1 MSEEL
6 IKLKNMSQINNLPTA
21 DQVDDNQKVVLSL
34 DLDLPFLDGQI
45 LDNSRLIKSMPT
57 IRVLLEKGCRLII
70 IGHRGRPMVDN
81 LEDREELSLKPVYV
95 ELMSLLEEGE
105 DSVSS
110 VFVEETTNRD
120 IIFQALEDNQIVF
133 LENLRFWREENEGKV
148 DFLGHLVEIGS
159 VFVNDALAVAH
170 RESASVLLAKMMP
183 TFYGMAFA
191 REVEK
196 MSQILLEPKKPLLII
211 LGGVKED
218 KLDQLPILASKADRI
233 LIGGKLPTYKEKY
246 TNLSNVVWGQL
257 DESGM
262 DIGKLTIDRF
272 ISEIEMAGTILLVG
286 AMGKFEDAKHK
297 EGSQLITEAVARSEA
312 VKMAAGGDTKA
323 GILEMGLV
331 DRFDY
336 ICSGGGVALEFLA
349 RDGKLPAWD

>member
-1 MSEEL
+1 
-6 IKLKNMSQINNLPTA
+6 MSQIDNLPTA
-21 DQVDDNQKVVLSL
+21 DQVDDNQKVILRL
-34 DLDLPFLDGQI
+34 DLDLPFLDEQI

-57 IRVLLEKGCRLII
+57 IRVLLEKGCRLVI
-70 IGHRGRPMVDN
+70 IGHRGRPIIDSD
-81 LEDREELSLKPVYV
+81 ESKAELSLRPVYV

-105 DSVSS
+105 DSLSS
-110 VFVEETTNRD
+110 VFVEEVSNRD

-133 LENLRFWREENEGKV
+133 LENLRFWREESEGKV

-170 RESASVLLAKMMP
+170 RENASILLAKMMP

-211 LGGVKED
+211 LGGVKKD
-218 KLDQLPILASKADRI
+218 KLDQLTELASKADRV
-233 LIGGKLPTYKEKY
+233 LVGGKLPTFKEKY
-246 TNLSNVVWGQL
+246 ANFTNVVWGQL

-262 DIGKLTIDRF
+262 DINKLTIDRF
-272 ISEIEMAGTILLVG
+272 VSEIEMAGTVLLAG
-286 AMGKFEDAKHK
+286 AMGKFEDSLHK
-297 EGSQLITEAVARSEA
+297 EGSQLVTEAVARCEA

-323 GILEMGLV
+323 SILEMGLV